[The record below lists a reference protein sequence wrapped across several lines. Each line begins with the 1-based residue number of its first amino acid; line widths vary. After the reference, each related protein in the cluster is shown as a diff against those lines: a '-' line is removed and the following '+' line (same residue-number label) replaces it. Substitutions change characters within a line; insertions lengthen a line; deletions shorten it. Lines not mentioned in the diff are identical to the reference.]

1 MLKEF
6 GRHKYQIK
14 MGEGFIQDCFAV
26 QYDSNS
32 RVYEFQILDTGGVIR
47 DVSGL
52 SLQLVVAV
60 GNKGVF
66 ANGTLLNAKEGL
78 FEVSLNSDQLS
89 EYGKHEAQVKLFD
102 SSGTLQ
108 SPIFTIDIGKSIFTG
123 ASAGTNI
130 VIDYKKIEDARKVVE
145 GWISNPEQFNGKDGA
160 DGKDGK
166 DGEDGADGKNG
177 IDGKDGSDGKSFN
190 IKDVLTSVE
199 ELEELKGTAMIGD
212 SYLINGHIYV
222 FSENTKDFKDGG
234 TYKGDKGDKGDIG
247 IQGIQGSKGDKG
259 DVGLQ
264 GPKGDKGERGA
275 QGEKGEIGEQGIQGI
290 QGPKGDQGIQGP
302 QGEKGDVGK
311 DLDIV
316 DVFESLEQLPNNLN
330 DDNFGD
336 CYIVGKEL
344 YIWSSTGWLNY
355 GELIGPDG
363 KSAYEIAKENGFEGT
378 ESEWLDSLKGE
389 GGGDSGGSV
398 NQVTFEGADQ
408 KISFANP
415 DNPSLISVFD
425 ISYDSSTSNNI
436 SINPSSRDI
445 KLDMGTG
452 MGSRL
457 INTISTRKMEVYDGL
472 STSNIQSRS
481 EVLDIVSR
489 DTIRLLFDRYNK
501 NASVDFSYSEAESRL
516 AIEPVNTKGQIGS
529 DIFPFERGY
538 FKNSINTVSDR
549 NKKENIHYLEDIDS
563 KLTLNDCYDYIKN
576 VYKPATYNL
585 IDSNSSNK
593 KIGIIAQDSENSN
606 VGDLIVEKIDDNYT
620 LNEYAH
626 SSAIGA
632 ALKQAIFEIENLKQE
647 IEILKAK

>member
-32 RVYEFQILDTGGVIR
+32 RVYEFQILDTGGAIR

-60 GNKGVF
+60 GSKGVF
-66 ANGTLLNAKEGL
+66 ANGTILNAKEGL

-108 SPIFTIDIGKSIFTG
+108 SPIFAIDIGKSIFTG

-145 GWISNPEQFNGKDGA
+145 GWASNPEQFNGKDGA
-160 DGKDGK
+160 DGKDG
-166 DGEDGADGKNG
+166 
-177 IDGKDGSDGKSFN
+177 IDGKDGEDGKSFN

-222 FSENTKDFKDGG
+222 FSENTKDFKDAG
-234 TYKGDKGDKGDIG
+234 TYKGDKGE
-247 IQGIQGSKGDKG
+247 Q
-259 DVGLQ
+259 
-264 GPKGDKGERGA
+264 GA
-275 QGEKGEIGEQGIQGI
+275 QGEKGERGEQGIQGI
-290 QGPKGDQGIQGP
+290 QGPKGDQGIQGL

-311 DLDIV
+311 DLDII
-316 DVFESLEQLPNNLN
+316 DVFESLEQLPTNLN

-355 GELIGPDG
+355 GELSGPDG

-378 ESEWLDSLKGE
+378 ESEWLESLKGE
-389 GGGDSGGSV
+389 GGGGSGGSV

-408 KISFANP
+408 KINFVNP
-415 DNPSLISVFD
+415 DNPELTSVFD
-425 ISYDSSTSNNI
+425 IYHNSNTSKTITVRPNSRDVKLNIGDEIGGRYINDIVTSNLIAYNALSSNILKAMSNALVIACNKNI
-436 SINPSSRDI
+436 SGKSYINFRFGSSSSDPV
-445 KLDMGTG
+445 L
-452 MGSRL
+452 
-457 INTISTRKMEVYDGL
+457 GL
-472 STSNIQSRS
+472 SGESKDGKYQITLSGSSSN
-481 EVLDIVSR
+481 DA
-489 DTIRLLFDRYNK
+489 T
-501 NASVDFSYSEAESRL
+501 
-516 AIEPVNTKGQIGS
+516 QIGTA
-529 DIFPFERGY
+529 DIPFTNGY
-538 FKNSINTVSDR
+538 FKNSINVTSDR
-549 NKKENIHYLEDIDS
+549 NKKENIHYLEDKGS
-563 KLTLNDCYDYIKN
+563 KLTLKDCYDYMKN
-576 VYKPATYNL
+576 VYRPATYNL
-585 IDSNSSNK
+585 IDSNKSNK
-593 KIGIIAQDSENSN
+593 NIGIIAQDSENNN
-606 VGDLIVEKIDDNYT
+606 VGDLIVEKIEEHYT

-626 SSAIGA
+626 ATAIGA
-632 ALKQAIFEIENLKQE
+632 ALKQAILEIEILKQEIENLKA
-647 IEILKAK
+647 I

>member
-47 DVSGL
+47 DVTGL

-60 GNKGVF
+60 GSKGVF

-145 GWISNPEQFNGKDGA
+145 GWISNPEQFNGKDGE
-160 DGKDGK
+160 DGKY
-166 DGEDGADGKNG
+166 G
-177 IDGKDGSDGKSFN
+177 IDGKDGINGADGKDGVDGEDGKSFN

-222 FSENTKDFKDGG
+222 LSENTKDFKDGG

-316 DVFESLEQLPNNLN
+316 DVFESFEQLPNILN

-355 GELIGPDG
+355 GELSGPDG
-363 KSAYEIAKENGFEGT
+363 KSAYEIAKENGFEGS

-389 GGGDSGGSV
+389 GGGSNGVV
-398 NQVTFEGADQ
+398 NKVDFQGADQ
-408 KISFANP
+408 EISFVNP
-415 DNPSLISVFD
+415 DNPELALKFD
-425 ISYDSSTSNNI
+425 LSYPFTVNKYLTIKPRESSMRLTLGDSKDGKVIDSIHADYIYANAYLRTKKIESTSTLDFI
-436 SINPSSRDI
+436 SKTRMNFSFSN
-445 KLDMGTG
+445 LVTTG
-452 MGSRL
+452 LRV
-457 INTISTRKMEVYDGL
+457 NYYDDKKMA
-472 STSNIQSRS
+472 
-481 EVLDIVSR
+481 EVLPINV
-489 DTIRLLFDRYNK
+489 
-501 NASVDFSYSEAESRL
+501 E
-516 AIEPVNTKGQIGS
+516 GQIGS
-529 DIFPFERGY
+529 ADKPFTNGY
-538 FKNSINTVSDR
+538 FKNSINTISDR

-585 IDSNSSNK
+585 IDSNKSNK
-593 KIGIIAQDSENSN
+593 KIGIIAQDSENNN
-606 VGDLIVEKIDDNYT
+606 VGDLVVEKIGEHYS

-626 SSAIGA
+626 ATAIGA
-632 ALKQAIFEIENLKQE
+632 ALKQAISEIENLKQE
-647 IEILKAK
+647 IEKLKAK

>member
-26 QYDSNS
+26 QFDSNS
-32 RVYEFQILDTGGVIR
+32 RVYEFQILDTNGVIR
-47 DVSGL
+47 DVTGL
-52 SLQLVVAV
+52 SLQLVVAI
-60 GNKGVF
+60 GSKGVF
-66 ANGTLLNAKEGL
+66 AIGTILSAKEGL

-108 SPIFTIDIGKSIFTG
+108 SPIFAIDIGKSIFTG

-145 GWISNPEQFNGKDGA
+145 GLISNPEQFNGKDGA
-160 DGKDGK
+160 DGKNGIDGS
-166 DGEDGADGKNG
+166 DGKNG
-177 IDGKDGSDGKSFN
+177 VDGKDGKSFN

-222 FSENTKDFKDGG
+222 FSENTKDFKDAG
-234 TYKGDKGDKGDIG
+234 TYKGDKGEKGDIG
-247 IQGIQGSKGDKG
+247 IQGIQGPEGEKG

-264 GPKGDKGERGA
+264 GQKGDKGERGA

-290 QGPKGDQGIQGP
+290 QGPKGDQGSQGP

-311 DLDIV
+311 GLDII
-316 DVFESLEQLPNNLN
+316 DVFETIEQLPTDLTDENI
-330 DDNFGD
+330 GD
-336 CYIVGKEL
+336 CYMVGKEL
-344 YIWSSTGWLNY
+344 YIWSSKGWLNY
-355 GELIGPDG
+355 GEISGPTG
-363 KSAYEIAKENGFEGT
+363 KSAYEIAKENGFIGT

-389 GGGDSGGSV
+389 GGGGSGGSV
-398 NQVTFEGADQ
+398 NQVTFDGADQ
-408 KISFANP
+408 KISFVNP
-415 DNPSLISVFD
+415 DNPELVTVFD
-425 ISYDSSTSNNI
+425 ISYSNGSKILSVLPTETNGRLKLGREDKKFGDFHGQKITSDDVKV
-436 SINPSSRDI
+436 S
-445 KLDMGTG
+445 DML
-452 MGSRL
+452 SV
-457 INTISTRKMEVYDGL
+457 NTIQPYNGNT
-472 STSNIQSRS
+472 IQ
-481 EVLDIVSR
+481 L
-489 DTIRLLFDRYNK
+489 RLGSYPF
-501 NASVDFSYSEAESRL
+501 SFIDFSYILDGKRVIITPINCE
-516 AIEPVNTKGQIGS
+516 GQIGS
-529 DIFPFERGY
+529 ADKPFTNGY
-538 FKNSINTVSDR
+538 FKNSINVTSDR

-563 KLTLNDCYDYIKN
+563 KLTLHDCYDYIKN

-585 IDSNSSNK
+585 IDSNRSNK

-632 ALKQAIFEIENLKQE
+632 ALKQAIFEIENLKAE
-647 IEILKAK
+647 IENLKAK